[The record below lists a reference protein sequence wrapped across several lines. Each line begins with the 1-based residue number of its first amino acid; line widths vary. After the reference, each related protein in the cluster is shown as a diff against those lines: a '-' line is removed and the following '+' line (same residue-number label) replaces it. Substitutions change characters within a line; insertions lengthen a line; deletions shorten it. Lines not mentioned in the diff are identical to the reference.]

1 MALRLAPRG
10 PFGTEAADPGFSV
23 TDKSPVGCA
32 RRLAM
37 KFAVK
42 RREAAL
48 DIYNAILGSFLF
60 VSPWLFA
67 FGGGP
72 AREGAFVAGAVV
84 VLVSMLAIA
93 AFAEWEEWIN
103 LAIGCWLLASPFVL
117 HFPHK
122 TGMHV
127 TIAVGATVTFLSLLE
142 LWLVHNPGWIEQGTA
157 PDRRQDRQTGG
168 R

>member
-1 MALRLAPRG
+1 LGAQPV
-10 PFGTEAADPGFSV
+10 GTEAADPGFSI
-23 TDKSPVGCA
+23 TDESLVGCA
-32 RRLAM
+32 RRWAM

-48 DIYNAILGSFLF
+48 DVYNVILGSFLF

-67 FGGGP
+67 FGSGS
-72 AREGAFVAGAVV
+72 AREGAFAAGAVV

-117 HFPHK
+117 HLPHK
-122 TGMHV
+122 AGMHV
-127 TIAVGATVTFLSLLE
+127 TLAVGAIVAFLSLLE
-142 LWLVHNPGWIEQGTA
+142 LWLIHNPGWIEQGA
-157 PDRRQDRQTGG
+157 VPDRQRDQQTGG

>member
-1 MALRLAPRG
+1 
-10 PFGTEAADPGFSV
+10 
-23 TDKSPVGCA
+23 
-32 RRLAM
+32 M
-37 KFAVK
+37 KLAVK

-48 DIYNAILGSFLF
+48 DFYNVVLGSFLF

-67 FGGGP
+67 FSSGP
-72 AREGAFVAGAVV
+72 AREGAFVAGAVI
-84 VLVSMLAIA
+84 VLVSTLAIA
-93 AFAEWEEWIN
+93 AFVEWEEWIN

-127 TIAVGATVTFLSLLE
+127 TLVVGATVTFLSLLE
-142 LWLVHNPGWIEQGTA
+142 LWLIHNPGWIEQDGGM